1 MSGDSKSKNGMR
13 DQAISFLSGGGGGI
27 ALTLVGQP
35 FDLVK
40 VRVQSGSKSV
50 SQVISETYKSNGVK
64 GFYRGISAPI
74 VGVTPIFAVC
84 FWGYQVGQDLSRTL
98 WGKKDLDLNMIM
110 FAGGFSALPTTLL
123 MTPIE
128 RVKVMLQVNQTQKIG
143 DILKQTGVRGL
154 YKGTFA
160 TLLRDCPG
168 SVAYFGAYEVV
179 KKWLTP
185 SDGKLSVPAVLTAGG
200 CAGIANWAV
209 AIPADVLKTRLQS
222 SAHSSIGAVFKE
234 LIAQEG
240 WTGLFRGLG
249 PAMTRAFP
257 ANAACF
263 LGAELTRSALVKAW
277 PE

>member
-1 MSGDSKSKNGMR
+1 MSEAKSKTNFRNQM
-13 DQAISFLSGGGGGI
+13 ISFLSGGGGGI

-40 VRVQSGSKSV
+40 VRVQSGTQGV
-50 SQVISETYKSNGVK
+50 SQVISDTYKNYGIK

-74 VGVTPIFAVC
+74 VGVTPVFAVC
-84 FWGYQVGQDLSRTL
+84 FWGYQVGQDLSKKL
-98 WGKKDLDLNMIM
+98 WGKDELDLNMIM
-110 FAGGFSALPTTLL
+110 FAGGFSAIPTTLL

-128 RVKVMLQVNQTQKIG
+128 RVKVMLQVNQKQTIG
-143 DILKQTGVRGL
+143 EILKQTGARGL

-160 TLLRDCPG
+160 TLLRDGPG

-185 SDGKLSVPAVLTAGG
+185 ADGKLSVPAVLTAGG
-200 CAGIANWAV
+200 CAGVANWAV

-222 SAHSSIGAVFKE
+222 SSHSSIVAVFNE

-240 WTGLFRGLG
+240 FKGLFRGLG

-263 LGAELTRSALVKAW
+263 LGAELTRSFLTKTW